1 MHDGFPM
8 TPLLL
13 LIEDLPAMTSLVEM
27 VSKQLGWQVK
37 SADTVQGGL
46 DLARHS
52 PEAFT
57 MVLLDMH
64 LPDGSGEEVLVV
76 LKTLRPDLPVVLFS
90 GSYDQEEG
98 ERLAQS
104 LGAGGYLTKPFT
116 LKQLRGCLARYQ
128 GGEV

>member
-1 MHDGFPM
+1 M

-27 VSKQLGWQVK
+27 VSKQLGWCVK
-37 SADTVQGGL
+37 SADTVQSGL

-52 PEAFT
+52 TEPFT

-64 LPDGSGEEVLVV
+64 LPDGSGEEVLVG

-90 GSYDQEEG
+90 GSYDQTEG

-104 LGAGGYLTKPFT
+104 LKADGYLTKPFT
-116 LKQLRGCLARYQ
+116 LKQLRSCLTRYQ
-128 GGEV
+128 GGGG

>member
-1 MHDGFPM
+1 M

-13 LIEDLPAMTSLVEM
+13 LIEDLPAMTSLVEL
-27 VSKQLGWQVK
+27 VSQQLGWRLE

-46 DLARHS
+46 DLARRS
-52 PEAFT
+52 PEAFALA
-57 MVLLDMH
+57 LLDMN
-64 LPDGSGEEVLVV
+64 LPDGSGEEGLAG
-76 LKTLRPDLPVVLFS
+76 LKIFCPHLPVVLFS

-104 LGAGGYLTKPFT
+104 LGAADFLTKPFT

-128 GGEV
+128 GEEV